1 MIIVTVIMLIIIKT
15 DGVKYLIFLSKIKY
29 MIFFNNYKYKNLH
42 FF

>member
-15 DGVKYLIFLSKIKY
+15 EERWCEIFK
-29 MIFFNNYKYKNLH
+29 FFIQNQRYE